1 MRPCRIHQRRKP
13 SAPSRDRRRRTC
25 PSRPGMDP
33 DVLLR
38 EFLKATADPANRH
51 LAARQFLTQSA
62 SNAWDDAGSALLID
76 HVVFVE
82 TRTAERVSVTMRAD
96 ILGSLSDM
104 GCSRPPR
111 ECCRIP
117 DRSSWSKLPGLAH
130 RPAAERGVFGLAAV
144 PGDLQAQRA
153 VFRRPDRQDGGARS
167 ALRRRLRSRPAGH
180 RAGLQTDRRTTP
192 GDVQVGAQSAR
203 STVAAAWTGD
213 PSRRRQN
220 RSWSWV
226 RRARVDLESLSATDP
241 HSRQLLAAQI
251 IWTLARPISRGRM

>member
-1 MRPCRIHQRRKP
+1 MRDAPVGGAADVGSGSCRMCVRAEFISAASHRHRRATGAVEP
-13 SAPSRDRRRRTC
+13 AQAD
-25 PSRPGMDP
+25 PGMDP

-82 TRTAERVSVTMRAD
+82 TRTAERFQLPCGLTSWVRCPTW
-96 ILGSLSDM
+96 

-192 GDVQVGAQSAR
+192 EMSR
-203 STVAAAWTGD
+203 S
-213 PSRRRQN
+213 
-220 RSWSWV
+220 V
-226 RRARVDLESLSATDP
+226 RN
-241 HSRQLLAAQI
+241 LLAPPLRLRGPVTRADGGK
-251 IWTLARPISRGRM
+251 TGVGRGYGGAR